1 MAVNAYGPPPSRGP
15 AARGVSARRTGLNPR
30 NLNDRNGL
38 TAHGLALW
46 VNPAEGD
53 EIDPEVWERAARLVL
68 ARAMKLA
75 PEAEVRMWP
84 ATGAEHSGVG
94 DTSWG
99 GTPQE
104 AADAGTNGRS
114 SSTVTLA
121 DALADARSDA
131 RAAGNSPSNGQFT
144 SAREGDLSGGGGRTE
159 TGRGGQSET
168 GDSTAVEP
176 VTLASRRSQ
185 LAVDLAAEVVLLDG
199 EPVAF
204 TGMEYK
210 LLRYLVVNCSRAISR
225 EELQR
230 FLESFDLPGAA
241 FRSIDVYVGRVR
253 RKLGSA
259 RHTVATV
266 RGGGYQFVPGPYAT
280 VRGPAEYSI

>member
-1 MAVNAYGPPPSRGP
+1 MAVNAYGPPPFRDQ
-15 AARGVSARRTGLNPR
+15 AARARGRRPGLKAQPGLSAR
-30 NLNDRNGL
+30 
-38 TAHGLALW
+38 GLALW
-46 VNPAEGD
+46 VDPAGGD
-53 EIDPEVWERAARLVL
+53 EMDPAVWERAARLVL

-75 PEAEVRMWP
+75 PEAEVRIWP
-84 ATGAEHSGVG
+84 AIGAEHSGVG

-104 AADAGTNGRS
+104 AADAGTHPS
-114 SSTVTLA
+114 LSLA
-121 DALADARSDA
+121 EALADGQDRDA
-131 RAAGNSPSNGQFT
+131 G
-144 SAREGDLSGGGGRTE
+144 SGG
-159 TGRGGQSET
+159 
-168 GDSTAVEP
+168 STAVEP
-176 VTLASRRSQ
+176 VMLAGRRSQ
-185 LAVDLAAEVVLLDG
+185 LAIDLAAEVVLLDG

>member
-15 AARGVSARRTGLNPR
+15 AARGSSARRAGLNQ
-30 NLNDRNGL
+30 RNGL

-75 PEAEVRMWP
+75 PEAEVRIWP

-104 AADAGTNGRS
+104 AADSGTNGRS

-121 DALADARSDA
+121 DALAAA
-131 RAAGNSPSNGQFT
+131 RADGNSTSSGQFT
-144 SAREGDLSGGGGRTE
+144 GACEGELSGGGGRTE
-159 TGRGGQSET
+159 SGGGGRTAT

-210 LLRYLVVNCSRAISR
+210 LLRYLVVNCSRAIAR

>member
-15 AARGVSARRTGLNPR
+15 AVRGVSARRSGLNPR

-53 EIDPEVWERAARLVL
+53 EINPEVWERAARLVL
-68 ARAMKLA
+68 DRAMKLA
-75 PEAEVRMWP
+75 PEAEVRIWP

-104 AADAGTNGRS
+104 AADAGTNGS
-114 SSTVTLA
+114 LSLA
-121 DALADARSDA
+121 DALAEARSVT
-131 RAAGNSPSNGQFT
+131 RAEEAE
-144 SAREGDLSGGGGRTE
+144 REAEGG
-159 TGRGGQSET
+159 S
-168 GDSTAVEP
+168 SVVEP

-199 EPVAF
+199 EPVSF

>member
-15 AARGVSARRTGLNPR
+15 AARGSSARRAGQNPR
-30 NLNDRNGL
+30 SLNDRNGL

-75 PEAEVRMWP
+75 PEAEVRIWP
-84 ATGAEHSGVG
+84 APGAEHSGVG

-104 AADAGTNGRS
+104 AADAGTKS
-114 SSTVTLA
+114 AATVTLA
-121 DALADARSDA
+121 DALAEARSE
-131 RAAGNSPSNGQFT
+131 AASDGGDGA
-144 SAREGDLSGGGGRTE
+144 SAGG
-159 TGRGGQSET
+159 
-168 GDSTAVEP
+168 STAVEP

-199 EPVAF
+199 EPVSF

-210 LLRYLVVNCSRAISR
+210 LLRYLVVNCSRAIAR

>member
-1 MAVNAYGPPPSRGP
+1 MAVNAYGPPPARFPGRQTRP
-15 AARGVSARRTGLNPR
+15 GAARRQGPTPQGLTSPA
-30 NLNDRNGL
+30 L

-53 EIDPEVWERAARLVL
+53 PVDPKIWERAARMVL

-75 PEAEVRMWP
+75 PEAEVRIWP
-84 ATGAEHSGVG
+84 APGAEHSGVG

-104 AADAGTNGRS
+104 TADAGNHLSGSRS
-114 SSTVTLA
+114 VSLA
-121 DALADARSDA
+121 DALADDSEASEA
-131 RAAGNSPSNGQFT
+131 
-144 SAREGDLSGGGGRTE
+144 SG
-159 TGRGGQSET
+159 
-168 GDSTAVEP
+168 STAVEP
-176 VTLASRRSQ
+176 VTLAARRSQ
-185 LAVDLAAEVVLLDG
+185 LAIDLAAEVVLLDG

-253 RKLGSA
+253 RKLGNA
-259 RHTVATV
+259 RYTVSTV

>member
-15 AARGVSARRTGLNPR
+15 AARGSSARRAGQNPR
-30 NLNDRNGL
+30 SLNDRNGL

-46 VNPAEGD
+46 VNPADGD

-75 PEAEVRMWP
+75 PEAEVRIWP

-104 AADAGTNGRS
+104 AADAGTKS
-114 SSTVTLA
+114 AATVTLA
-121 DALADARSDA
+121 DALAEARSE
-131 RAAGNSPSNGQFT
+131 AASDGGDGA
-144 SAREGDLSGGGGRTE
+144 SAGG
-159 TGRGGQSET
+159 
-168 GDSTAVEP
+168 STAVEP

-199 EPVAF
+199 EPVSF

-210 LLRYLVVNCSRAISR
+210 LLRYLVVNCSRAIAR

>member
-1 MAVNAYGPPPSRGP
+1 MAVNAYGPPPSRGS
-15 AARGVSARRTGLNPR
+15 AARGSSARRP
-30 NLNDRNGL
+30 GL

-53 EIDPEVWERAARLVL
+53 EIDPAVWERAARLVL

-75 PEAEVRMWP
+75 PEAEVRIWP

-104 AADAGTNGRS
+104 AADAGTNGS
-114 SSTVTLA
+114 LSLA
-121 DALADARSDA
+121 EALAEARSVTRAEDA
-131 RAAGNSPSNGQFT
+131 ESEA
-144 SAREGDLSGGGGRTE
+144 EGDSN
-159 TGRGGQSET
+159 
-168 GDSTAVEP
+168 DVEP

-199 EPVAF
+199 APVSF

>member
-1 MAVNAYGPPPSRGP
+1 
-15 AARGVSARRTGLNPR
+15 
-30 NLNDRNGL
+30 
-38 TAHGLALW
+38 
-46 VNPAEGD
+46 
-53 EIDPEVWERAARLVL
+53 
-68 ARAMKLA
+68 MKLA
-75 PEAEVRMWP
+75 PEAEVRIWP

-104 AADAGTNGRS
+104 AADAGTNAPQQAL
-114 SSTVTLA
+114 TLA
-121 DALADARSDA
+121 DALAEATKFSVTIPA
-131 RAAGNSPSNGQFT
+131 H
-144 SAREGDLSGGGGRTE
+144 GRCRIANRRRRT
-159 TGRGGQSET
+159 ET

-199 EPVAF
+199 EPVSF

>member
-15 AARGVSARRTGLNPR
+15 AARGLAGRRAGLNQ
-30 NLNDRNGL
+30 RNGL

-75 PEAEVRMWP
+75 PDAEVRIWP

-104 AADAGTNGRS
+104 AADAGNHHSGTGA
-114 SSTVTLA
+114 VTLA
-121 DALADARSDA
+121 DALAAARSEAHSDGGNGTE
-131 RAAGNSPSNGQFT
+131 AGG
-144 SAREGDLSGGGGRTE
+144 
-159 TGRGGQSET
+159 
-168 GDSTAVEP
+168 STAVEP

>member
-1 MAVNAYGPPPSRGP
+1 MAVNAYGPPPVRDP
-15 AARGVSARRTGLNPR
+15 AARARSRRPGLNAQPGLSAR
-30 NLNDRNGL
+30 
-38 TAHGLALW
+38 GLALW

-53 EIDPEVWERAARLVL
+53 EMDPAVWERAARLVL

-75 PEAEVRMWP
+75 PEAEVRIWP
-84 ATGAEHSGVG
+84 AIGAEHSGVG

-99 GTPQE
+99 GTPRE
-104 AADAGTNGRS
+104 AADAGTHPS
-114 SSTVTLA
+114 LSLA
-121 DALADARSDA
+121 EALADGQDRDA
-131 RAAGNSPSNGQFT
+131 G
-144 SAREGDLSGGGGRTE
+144 SGG
-159 TGRGGQSET
+159 
-168 GDSTAVEP
+168 STPVEP
-176 VTLASRRSQ
+176 VMLAGRRSQ
-185 LAVDLAAEVVLLDG
+185 LAIDLAAEVVLLDG

-253 RKLGSA
+253 RKLGGA

>member
-15 AARGVSARRTGLNPR
+15 AARGSSARRPGQNLR
-30 NLNDRNGL
+30 SLNDRNGL

-46 VNPAEGD
+46 VDPAEGD

-75 PEAEVRMWP
+75 PEAEVRIWP
-84 ATGAEHSGVG
+84 APGAEHSGVG

-104 AADAGTNGRS
+104 AVDAGTKS
-114 SSTVTLA
+114 AATVTLA
-121 DALADARSDA
+121 DALAEARSE
-131 RAAGNSPSNGQFT
+131 AASDGGDGA
-144 SAREGDLSGGGGRTE
+144 SAGG
-159 TGRGGQSET
+159 
-168 GDSTAVEP
+168 STAVEP

-210 LLRYLVVNCSRAISR
+210 LLRYLVVNCSRAIAR

>member
-1 MAVNAYGPPPSRGP
+1 MAVNAYGPPPFRDP
-15 AARGVSARRTGLNPR
+15 AARAMGRRPGLKTQPGLSAR
-30 NLNDRNGL
+30 
-38 TAHGLALW
+38 GLALW

-53 EIDPEVWERAARLVL
+53 EIDPAVWERAARLVL

-75 PEAEVRMWP
+75 PEAEVRIWP
-84 ATGAEHSGVG
+84 AIGAEHSGVG

-104 AADAGTNGRS
+104 AADAGTHPFGTDAMS
-114 SSTVTLA
+114 LA
-121 DALADARSDA
+121 DALAD
-131 RAAGNSPSNGQFT
+131 GNSPSNGRIT
-144 SAREGDLSGGGGRTE
+144 SAREGDGSV
-159 TGRGGQSET
+159 GRGRIGS
-168 GDSTAVEP
+168 GSTAVEP
-176 VTLASRRSQ
+176 VMLAGRRSQ
-185 LAVDLAAEVVLLDG
+185 LAIDLAAEVVLLDG